1 MAIRWQREMRGRADG
16 MLCKTKT
23 RFGRS
28 ENRRSIRGES
38 TKRVNRRSENRRD
51 KNMSWVNVI
60 AKRDERKGR
69 WNAVRDKNKIWQVR
83 KQEKYQKGKYKK

>member
-1 MAIRWQREMRGRADG
+1 
-16 MLCKTKT
+16 
-23 RFGRS
+23 
-28 ENRRSIRGES
+28 
-38 TKRVNRRSENRRD
+38 
-51 KNMSWVNVI
+51 MSWVNVI